1 MFITRHQRV
10 CVIAF
15 CGAGSAWIL
24 PGHSGM
30 AYHELCLEIPDPG
43 RCLPCPSQSGPS
55 DLRAFITAIPLS
67 KSYLIPQPP
76 HSSPVSHPE
85 HPHPALVTEP
95 IFSPH
100 QNTSSLRGGLGL
112 RSHSLRLSK
121 NVFRHTVKTSEC
133 KSVEWKLCV
142 LASVPASVP
151 LPGGREKT
159 MCSSGVYARRWSS
172 YSKWLV
178 ECLVFPFWTGFSPSS
193 VHTTFY

>member
-1 MFITRHQRV
+1 M
-10 CVIAF
+10 CVTAF

-30 AYHELCLEIPDPG
+30 ACQELCFEIPDPG
-43 RCLPCPSQSGPS
+43 WCLPCPSQSGPR
-55 DLRAFITAIPLS
+55 DLRAFITMIPLS
-67 KSYLIPQPP
+67 KSDLIPQPP
-76 HSSPVSHPE
+76 HSSPISHPE
-85 HPHPALVTEP
+85 PSYPALVTEP
-95 IFSPH
+95 IFSPL

-121 NVFRHTVKTSEC
+121 NVFRHTVKTSEF

-159 MCSSGVYARRWSS
+159 MRSSGVYARRWSS
-172 YSKWLV
+172 YSEWLV
-178 ECLVFPFWTGFSPSS
+178 EYLVFPS
-193 VHTTFY
+193 

>member
-85 HPHPALVTEP
+85 PPPPSPCHRTHLFTPSEYKFPEGRAGAPKSQLKTEQKC
-95 IFSPH
+95 FQTH
-100 QNTSSLRGGLGL
+100 
-112 RSHSLRLSK
+112 SK
-121 NVFRHTVKTSEC
+121 NFRV
-133 KSVEWKLCV
+133 
-142 LASVPASVP
+142 
-151 LPGGREKT
+151 
-159 MCSSGVYARRWSS
+159 
-172 YSKWLV
+172 
-178 ECLVFPFWTGFSPSS
+178 
-193 VHTTFY
+193 